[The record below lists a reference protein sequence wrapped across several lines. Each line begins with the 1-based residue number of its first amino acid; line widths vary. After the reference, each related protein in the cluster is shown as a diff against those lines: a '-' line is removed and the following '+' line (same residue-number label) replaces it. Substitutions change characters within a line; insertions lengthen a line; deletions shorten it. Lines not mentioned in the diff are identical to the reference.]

1 MTGNARTSG
10 QTSGRT
16 TSDTRDNLS
25 LGEVKNNIGSGF
37 GSPSPSPVPAQP
49 SSAPAQPSSAPVQS
63 NGSVV
68 SDYAS
73 SVFVA
78 SPNEAPIATASEPAK
93 QPSASTQSASQ
104 AATMKERHEQ
114 AKPATMQARHEQ
126 AQPAQA
132 QARQLAPAQQ
142 RQQSEQAKGT
152 QASPEA
158 RTASGQTNQ
167 LNQVQAAQAAAQTAA
182 SQQGQEA
189 QEQSEMQAP
198 TDAVVTPG
206 SVTSRVSPA
215 VQQSST
221 RSRTDAD
228 IIESAAKPSAY
239 RGRRHPSFA
248 SRAFDTIKNRLAGKR
263 TVPTGNNVNTK
274 VITHPDITVGIREVS
289 VGTDILLDSIR
300 QDSVLLDRVNA
311 YAAQTNLKDD
321 FKFEDF
327 LGSNEQYMLGQLADV
342 INRLEIPVVLSKSP
356 ISEQTSMQKRIL
368 RVHSGQGIS
377 IHPLA
382 AKGYVA
388 DFDGDGATVH
398 FGEELLGSALDAM
411 ECLYSIDGKTP
422 LIDFDFMLLPDIDV
436 DLFTE
441 ILEER
446 GVQNARQIA
455 KALKAKDAAK
465 FADAVISIDRFSD
478 RAYAIDIATMKAS
491 EIFKQG
497 ILETADRSEYR
508 APSKVD
514 ALDLRPDEKEL
525 WRIIETAK
533 MPPNYQDF
541 VTALSRFNS
550 DIAGKNPHFRVGA
563 DLGKLIKFD
572 QDVFVGEEGLRKLY
586 QSTCKAVNAK
596 IMSGKAFMGE
606 ERQSISEWKQVG
618 VINYAGFLSNFDG
631 SERDF
636 AEWYENFRLA
646 YNEYTAMAEMS
657 KHQFRM
663 DMSAIKV
670 EIHKTSLPELSEVN
684 AGELAKAVIEIYGDF
699 SMERVFGFKRK
710 FGAKRDD
717 NRGDMWNA
725 SGYRRAMLSKYASM
739 SVRKFSQS
747 NHCVTKRKPNEAH
760 FTGEEFTGEEISGSM
775 QWEILFEAIADH
787 RSSKASEYNK
797 NLKANLAEQIT
808 ILELMRDALRRRDK
822 EQDHNSYYL
831 EAQLD
836 LENRTKLLASCGP
849 DIYAYFG
856 MESTDSFLESEWG
869 KLMAKANTADQL
881 GGIRYAMVAEY
892 RLDKLANLIRRQ
904 SEQMTETERDEIQV
918 QIEAELMILGSSS
931 DVWSAIKYDI
941 CTQNELWNTL
951 TSAKAK
957 AVALYAGPNAKSNAV
972 MQGFEDMLDSSRW
985 PTAIDFL
992 CDPMVGKEAKDAVL
1006 SDLARMNERYERI
1019 NGFEVALM
1027 LEASPSSTYAGSNTL
1042 GWSESSDD
1050 VLKSSLDNM
1059 RRPEDISYYDGLDL
1073 TDAEIVQVLDYL
1085 KEPSNYVM
1093 IEDSM
1098 YADAVAAAMDKTYDD
1113 TEKSKQQ
1120 AAVNALYT
1128 ALSYQ
1133 INGGLYSDV
1142 YRGDNKALGRLA
1154 WDQVSPMDLIRALSD
1169 PSFEILVYDEAGNTA
1184 VLSCEAL
1191 CGGSSPEAIGEFL
1204 RNNPRLFAFMRG
1216 MTVSVQDGSD
1226 GNAVLSS
1233 RMSIH
1238 ETLRAAESGT
1248 DRRAKA
1254 LSVLRDHP
1262 GWGAMCALFTPVHG
1276 RSSRNQRFS
1285 IQMTE
1290 QSLLEALSY
1299 YRKTGEMPDLS
1310 GLKKYDKRLRKIVE
1324 NLFMKY
1330 ASEVDTTDI
1339 KATRMN
1345 TMFDAESVNMFYDAR
1360 QILSGAK
1367 TAVSTGVEGA
1377 ETKKTAASFPF
1388 FAHLESVYT
1397 TDENDNVVPSDGSDR
1412 VSGPLKRIFVNP
1424 FAKFFA
1430 VKRSKGGEEFNLKAK
1445 KAGDDGLDSI
1455 TKSRKYSYSA
1465 TTHANGVKVREGDT
1479 AKTWGMFV
1487 NELNAAYGKDGDI
1500 AAAEK
1505 MLGDWLMEC
1514 NHELKYEDMDAAD
1527 YANIAH
1533 LLIKETADGIIV
1545 RSLGQISA
1553 AIRHQL
1559 PSYMDVSSFRDAPLA
1574 TILQHSQTISDSCG
1588 MGEADILGILYGMK
1602 LPSTARFKPATRQRS
1617 SSKERNFQLITALEP
1632 IMRNAP
1638 ASDKAKWLTP
1648 DQRQDKHNAFRK
1660 RVQESDLKWAIGS
1673 DGYGIMGVFDGKND
1687 DWQAMPGA
1695 ANLLVVTEDASQDS
1709 FAKAADI
1716 ARKYGMTLVFPTSM
1730 TGNVTPFMRQNMI
1743 PEPDGSKDYMMIP
1756 YFDIRL
1762 NGFGEATSGRT
1773 IFDES
1778 NVVVSVEDSLNEHG
1792 LGDASAVITQ
1802 AMYDRINV
1810 KKSGE
1815 WQDDA
1820 TDMFAVT
1827 MNRYEGKN
1835 FEFRMAT
1842 PKEIKDNIIN
1852 WSYPDIDIR
1861 VEDMN
1866 GDFDPIFDK
1875 VSRQIAEFQYNWD
1888 METSVIK
1895 GRPDRIVGWAA
1906 MDIRDQGGKRIHTTF
1921 APITPFTRYK
1931 DNTKTVPQEFDVN
1944 NISFDANTGN
1954 YVMSWTHNG
1963 SLVGQFLKMFE
1974 GLAAGNKMMAFT
1986 KPVRRR
1992 QLKSGREIDVM
2003 YAANT
2008 TSSRRLGWNA
2018 RLQTMYSMMFQ
2029 ARMDPYGY
2037 NFAEGGDSLP
2047 DDPEL
2052 KARMLSGEIP
2062 FSEWKSM
2069 DINGIRWHKDKRIN
2083 AFVKNEIKMCLK
2095 RGIHPDDFLA
2105 SRYTDENG
2113 VVRNTHIYFEFDML
2127 FKPSFRYQNDIMT
2140 FLHSMMPTLCPESIN
2155 DDSED
2160 YLFKPCKDKGWS
2172 YGCLQ
2177 QQVPRLDADGNVKTY
2192 TWENV
2197 YTSFGFFSDDYSGF
2211 HSPGVDGA
2219 DIMMQELA
2227 VAVQNGKV
2235 GNEGRLLGEFMDW
2248 AFSDAAPAPKPTSW
2262 RAEDMR
2268 FDKAD
2273 GDFTWDPNDAVC
2285 FTGHRPDDLYGYN
2298 NDAAWRFV
2306 YRGLYKAIEE
2316 QYNAG
2321 KRVFIHGGAQGVDM
2335 IAAMAVHKFRDS
2347 HPDVKSVMAIP
2358 FEGSQGKGSDR
2369 LFGKQRYDELRNESD
2384 LAKILFEGK
2393 GRKKMYL
2400 DRNTWMLDHSSAVIT
2415 AYNGREDGGGTFDTI
2430 SKARRKKMNIVNI
2443 LKVD

>member
-1 MTGNARTSG
+1 MAVQFGSG
-10 QTSGRT
+10 AQTSPG
-16 TSDTRDNLS
+16 SGGQGSASSDNL
-25 LGEVKNNIGSGF
+25 NAGSGISSTGGSF
-37 GSPSPSPVPAQP
+37 GSGSSSP
-49 SSAPAQPSSAPVQS
+49 SSAPAQS
-63 NGSVV
+63 NSSVV

-73 SVFVA
+73 SVFVDQPEITTA
-78 SPNEAPIATASEPAK
+78 ASEPA
-93 QPSASTQSASQ
+93 QQSSASIQSASQ
-104 AATMKERHEQ
+104 AATMQAMQEQ
-114 AKPATMQARHEQ
+114 T
-126 AQPAQA
+126 QPAQT
-132 QARQLAPAQQ
+132 QARQLAPTQQKQQAQQ
-142 RQQSEQAKGT
+142 AGEVQAP
-152 QASPEA
+152 SEA
-158 RTASGQTNQ
+158 RTANRQTNQ
-167 LNQVQAAQAAAQTAA
+167 LNQAKVAQTAQTID
-182 SQQGQEA
+182 SQQMQED
-189 QEQSEMQAP
+189 QNSPDRHAP
-198 TDAVVTPG
+198 TDTAAIPG

-215 VQQSST
+215 IQQSST
-221 RSRTDAD
+221 RSKTGAEV
-228 IIESAAKPSAY
+228 IENAAKPSAY

-248 SRAFDTIKNRLAGKR
+248 SRAFDKKRDQLAGKR

-289 VGTDILLDSIR
+289 VGTDVLLDSIR
-300 QDSVLLDRVNA
+300 HDSVLLDRVNA

-327 LGSNEQYMLGQLADV
+327 LGPDEQYMLGQLADV
-342 INRLEIPVVLSKSP
+342 INRLDIPVVLSKSP
-356 ISEQTSMQKRIL
+356 ISEETSMQKRIL
-368 RVHSGQGIS
+368 RVHQGQGIS

-388 DFDGDGATVH
+388 DFDGDGVTVH

-411 ECLYSIDGKTP
+411 ECLYSIDGKIP

-446 GVQNARQIA
+446 GVQNASRIA
-455 KALKAKDAAK
+455 KAFDSYKKSASKKEQEKAVRE
-465 FADAVISIDRFSD
+465 FIDSCID
-478 RAYAIDIATMKAS
+478 IESLSQRAYAIDISTTKAS

-497 ILETADRSEYR
+497 ILETNERNKDRSNYR
-508 APSKVD
+508 APSKID

-525 WRIIETAK
+525 ERIIRTAK

-541 VTALSRFNS
+541 VTALARFNS

-572 QDVFVGEEGLRKLY
+572 QDVFVGEEGLKKLY
-586 QSTCKAVNAK
+586 QNTCKAINAK
-596 IMSGKAFMGE
+596 IMSGKAFIGE
-606 ERQSISEWKQVG
+606 ERQSLSEWKQVS
-618 VINYAGFLSNFDG
+618 VITQAGFPGVDENG

-636 AEWYENFRLA
+636 AEWYEVFRRY
-646 YNEYTAMAEMS
+646 YNEYTAMAEMA

-670 EIHKTSLPELSEVN
+670 EVHKKSLPELNKVN
-684 AGELAKAVIEIYGDF
+684 AGELARAVVEIYGDF
-699 SMERVFGFKRK
+699 SMEMVFGFKRT
-710 FGAKRDD
+710 FGAKPAGTREDV
-717 NRGDMWNA
+717 WN
-725 SGYRRAMLSKYASM
+725 SSKYRRAMLSKYASM

-747 NHCVTKRKPNEAH
+747 NHCVTKSKPNEAH
-760 FTGEEFTGEEISGSM
+760 FTGDGVTGSM
-775 QWEILFEAIADH
+775 QWERLFEAVADK
-787 RSSKASEYNK
+787 RSGKASKYNE
-797 NLKANLAEQIT
+797 NLKENLAEQIK
-808 ILELMRDALRRRDK
+808 ILRLMKDSLRRRDAEK
-822 EQDHNSYYL
+822 DTTEKDTNRFYL
-831 EAQLD
+831 EAKLE
-836 LENRTKLLASCGP
+836 LENQTRLLASCGP

-856 MESTDSFLESEWG
+856 MESMDSFLESEWG
-869 KLMAKANTADQL
+869 KLMAKAETADQL

-904 SEQMTETERDEIQV
+904 SEQMTVDERLETQV
-918 QIEAELMILGSSS
+918 QIEAELQILGSSS
-931 DVWSAIKYDI
+931 DVWNAIVHDI
-941 CTQNELWNTL
+941 CTKNELWNAL
-951 TSAKAK
+951 TSMKAQ
-957 AVALYAGPNAKSNAV
+957 AVAAYAGPNANSNAV
-972 MQGFEDMLDSSRW
+972 IQGFEDMLDSSRW

-992 CDPMVGKEAKDAVL
+992 CDPMVGKEAKDAIL

-1019 NGFEVALM
+1019 NGFEVAFM

-1059 RRPEDISYYDGLDL
+1059 RRPEDISYLDGLDL
-1073 TDAEIVQVLDYL
+1073 TDAEIVQILNYL

-1093 IEDSM
+1093 IDDSM
-1098 YADAVAAAMDKTYDD
+1098 YADAVAAAMDKTYAD

-1169 PSFEILVYDEAGNTA
+1169 PEFEILVYDETGNTA

-1191 CGGSSPEAIGEFL
+1191 CGGSSPEAIGKFL
-1204 RNNPRLFAFMRG
+1204 RENPRLFAFMRG
-1216 MTVSVQDGSD
+1216 MTVSVLDGSD
-1226 GNAVLSS
+1226 GDTVLAA

-1238 ETLRAAESGT
+1238 ETLRAAENGT
-1248 DRRAKA
+1248 DSRAKA

-1299 YRKTGEMPDLS
+1299 YNKTKEIPDLT
-1310 GLKKYDKRLRKIVE
+1310 GLRRYDKRLRKVVN
-1324 NLFMKY
+1324 NLFIKY
-1330 ASEVDTTDI
+1330 ANEVDTTGI
-1339 KATRMN
+1339 KATKMDPR
-1345 TMFDAESVNMFYDAR
+1345 FDAESVNMFYDTR

-1367 TAVSTGVEGA
+1367 TAASTSIEGY

-1388 FAHLESVYT
+1388 FAHLESMYT
-1397 TDENDNVVPSDGSDR
+1397 TDEDDNVVPSDGSGR

-1430 VKRSKGGEEFNLKAK
+1430 VKRAKGGEEFNLKAK
-1445 KAGDDGLDSI
+1445 KTGDDGLDSI
-1455 TKSRKYSYSA
+1455 TKSKKYSYS
-1465 TTHANGVKVREGDT
+1465 TTMHANGVPVKDDET

-1487 NELNAAYGKDGDI
+1487 NELNAAYVKEKDI
-1500 AAAEK
+1500 SAAEK
-1505 MLGDWLMEC
+1505 KLGEWLMEC
-1514 NHELKYEDMDAAD
+1514 NHELQYDDMDAAD

-1533 LLIKETADGIIV
+1533 LLIKETEDGIVV
-1545 RSLGQISA
+1545 RSLEQISA
-1553 AIRHQL
+1553 AIRFQL
-1559 PSYMDVSSFRDAPLA
+1559 PSYMDVSSFRDAPLSE
-1574 TILQHSQTISDSCG
+1574 ILQHSQMIADSCG
-1588 MGEADILGILYGMK
+1588 MGEADILGILYGMR

-1617 SSKERNFQLITALEP
+1617 SSKERNFQLITAMEP
-1632 IMRNAP
+1632 TMRNAP
-1638 ASDKAKWLTP
+1638 ASDKARWLTP
-1648 DQRQDKHNAFRK
+1648 DQRQANHNAFRK
-1660 RVQESDLKWAIGS
+1660 RIQESDLKWAIGS
-1673 DGYGIMGVFDGKND
+1673 DGYGIMGVFDGTND
-1687 DWQAMPGA
+1687 DWRAMPGA
-1695 ANLLVVTEDASQDS
+1695 ANLLVVTEDADNDS
-1709 FAKAADI
+1709 FTKAADI

-1730 TGNVTPFMRQNMI
+1730 TDSITPFMRENMI
-1743 PEPDGSKDYMMIP
+1743 PEPDGSTDYMMIP

-1773 IFDES
+1773 VFDES

-1810 KKSGE
+1810 QKSGE
-1815 WQDDA
+1815 WKNDA

-1827 MNRYEGKN
+1827 MDRYEGKN

-1842 PKEIKDNIIN
+1842 REEIEDNIIN
-1852 WSYPDIDIR
+1852 WSAPDIDIG
-1861 VEDMN
+1861 VEGMN
-1866 GDFDPIFDK
+1866 RDFDPIYDK
-1875 VSRQIAEFQYNWD
+1875 VSRQIAEFQYDWN
-1888 METSVIK
+1888 METSVTK

-1906 MDIRDQGGKRIHTTF
+1906 MDIRDQGGNLIHTTF

-1931 DNTKTVPQEFDVN
+1931 GNTKTVPQEFDIN
-1944 NISFDANTGN
+1944 SISFDASTGN
-1954 YVMSWTHNG
+1954 YVMSWTHKG
-1963 SLVGQFLKMFE
+1963 KLDGQFLKMFE
-1974 GLAAGNKMMAFT
+1974 GLAAGNKMMAFA
-1986 KPVRRR
+1986 KPVKSR
-1992 QLKSGREIDVM
+1992 QLKSGRDVDVM

-2018 RLQTMYSMMFQ
+2018 RLQTMYSMMLQ

-2037 NFAEGGDSLP
+2037 NFAEGSDSIP
-2047 DDPEL
+2047 DDPVL
-2052 KARMLSGEIP
+2052 KARLLSGEIP

-2069 DINGIRWHKDKRIN
+2069 DIDGTRWHKDRRIN
-2083 AFVKNEIKMCLK
+2083 AFVKNEIKMCLD

-2127 FKPSFRYQNDIMT
+2127 FKPSFRYQNDLMT
-2140 FLHSMMPTLCPESIN
+2140 FLHSTMPTLCPESIN
-2155 DDSED
+2155 DESED
-2160 YLFKPCKDKGWS
+2160 YLFKPCKEKGWS
-2172 YGCLQ
+2172 YGALQ

-2211 HSPGVDGA
+2211 HSPGVDAA

-2227 VAVQNGKV
+2227 VAVQNGKI
-2235 GNEGRLLGEFMDW
+2235 GDEGRLLGSFMDW

-2262 RAEDMR
+2262 RAEDMS
-2268 FDKAD
+2268 FEDEAKGDIID
-2273 GDFTWDPNDAVC
+2273 G
-2285 FTGHRPDDLYGYN
+2285 
-2298 NDAAWRFV
+2298 
-2306 YRGLYKAIEE
+2306 
-2316 QYNAG
+2316 
-2321 KRVFIHGGAQGVDM
+2321 
-2335 IAAMAVHKFRDS
+2335 
-2347 HPDVKSVMAIP
+2347 
-2358 FEGSQGKGSDR
+2358 
-2369 LFGKQRYDELRNESD
+2369 
-2384 LAKILFEGK
+2384 
-2393 GRKKMYL
+2393 
-2400 DRNTWMLDHSSAVIT
+2400 
-2415 AYNGREDGGGTFDTI
+2415 
-2430 SKARRKKMNIVNI
+2430 
-2443 LKVD
+2443 

>member
-1 MTGNARTSG
+1 MAVQFGSGAQTSPGSSG
-10 QTSGRT
+10 QGSRSSG
-16 TSDTRDNLS
+16 NLEA
-25 LGEVKNNIGSGF
+25 GAGIGSTGGSF
-37 GSPSPSPVPAQP
+37 GSGSSSSRSSSPVK
-49 SSAPAQPSSAPVQS
+49 S
-63 NGSVV
+63 NSSVV

-73 SVFVA
+73 SVFVEQPKESSIESA
-78 SPNEAPIATASEPAK
+78 VSEQVLQK
-93 QPSASTQSASQ
+93 QSVPSKVYESQ
-104 AATMKERHEQ
+104 QDAN
-114 AKPATMQARHEQ
+114 MQARQEQ
-126 AQPAQA
+126 AQPAQT
-132 QARQLAPAQQ
+132 QARKLAPTQQ
-142 RQQSEQAKGT
+142 RQQTHHTVGA
-152 QASPEA
+152 QASPEV
-158 RTASGQTNQ
+158 RTANRQTNQ
-167 LNQVQAAQAAAQTAA
+167 LNQAQSVQAAQTGA
-182 SQQGQEA
+182 SQQRQEA
-189 QEQSEMQAP
+189 QKPSERHAP
-198 TDAVVTPG
+198 TEIVAIPG

-221 RSRTDAD
+221 RSRTGAD
-228 IIESAAKPSAY
+228 VMDNAAKPSAY
-239 RGRRHPSFA
+239 KGRRHPSFA
-248 SRAFDTIKNRLAGKR
+248 SRAFDKVRNQLAGKR

-289 VGTDILLDSIR
+289 VGTDVLLDSIR

-327 LGSNEQYMLGQLADV
+327 LGSDEQYMLGQLADV

-398 FGEELLGSALDAM
+398 FGEELLSSALDAM
-411 ECLYSIDGKTP
+411 ECLYSIDGKSP
-422 LIDFDFMLLPDIDV
+422 LIDFDFMLVPDIDV

-455 KALKAKDAAK
+455 KSLKAKDAAK
-465 FADAVISIDRFSD
+465 FADAAIAIDRFSD

-497 ILETADRSEYR
+497 ILETADRSEYQ

-541 VTALSRFNS
+541 VTALARFNS

-596 IMSGKAFMGE
+596 IMSGRAFMGD

-618 VINYAGFLSNFDG
+618 VINQAGFLSNFDG

-636 AEWYENFRLA
+636 SEWYENFRLA

-670 EIHKTSLPELSEVN
+670 EIHKTSLSELSKVN
-684 AGELAKAVIEIYGDF
+684 AGELAKAVVEIYGDF
-699 SMERVFGFKRK
+699 SMERVFGFKRM
-710 FGAKRDD
+710 FGAKPAGIRE
-717 NRGDMWNA
+717 DMWNT
-725 SGYRRAMLSKYASM
+725 SKYRRAMLSKYASM

-760 FTGEEFTGEEISGSM
+760 FTGDGVTGSM
-775 QWEILFEAIADH
+775 QWERLFEAIADR
-787 RSSKASEYNK
+787 RSGKASKYNE
-797 NLKANLAEQIT
+797 NLKENLTEQIK
-808 ILELMRDALRRRDK
+808 ILRLMKDSLRRRD
-822 EQDHNSYYL
+822 EDQDTNRLYIEAKL
-831 EAQLD
+831 E
-836 LENRTKLLASCGP
+836 LENQTRLLASCGP
-849 DIYAYFG
+849 DVYAYFG
-856 MESTDSFLESEWG
+856 MESTDAFLESEWG
-869 KLMAKANTADQL
+869 KLMAKADTADQL

-904 SEQMTETERDEIQV
+904 SEQMTETERLETQV

-931 DVWSAIKYDI
+931 DVWSAIEYDI
-941 CTQNELWNTL
+941 CTQNELWNAL
-951 TSAKAK
+951 TSAKAE
-957 AVALYAGPNAKSNAV
+957 AVASYAGPNAKSNAV
-972 MQGFEDMLDSSRW
+972 MRGFEDMLDSSRW
-985 PTAIDFL
+985 STAIDFL

-1059 RRPEDISYYDGLDL
+1059 RRPEDISYLDGLDL

-1169 PSFEILVYDEAGNTA
+1169 PNFEILVYDEAGNTD
-1184 VLSCEAL
+1184 VLSCDAL
-1191 CGGSSPEAIGEFL
+1191 CHGSSPEAIGEFL
-1204 RNNPRLFAFMRG
+1204 RHNPRLFAFMRG

-1226 GNAVLSS
+1226 GNAVLCS

-1262 GWGAMCALFTPVHG
+1262 GWGAMCALFTPAHG

-1299 YRKTGEMPDLS
+1299 YKKTGEMPDLN
-1310 GLKKYDKRLRKIVE
+1310 GLKKHDKRLRNIVE
-1324 NLFMKY
+1324 NLFIKY
-1330 ASEVDTTDI
+1330 ANEVDITGI

-1345 TMFDAESVNMFYDAR
+1345 PKFDAESVNMFYDTR

-1397 TDENDNVVPSDGSDR
+1397 TDEDGNVVPSDGSGM

-1430 VKRSKGGEEFNLKAK
+1430 VKRAKGGEEFNLKAK

-1465 TTHANGVKVREGDT
+1465 TRHANGVPVKDNET

-1487 NELNAAYGKDGDI
+1487 NELNAAYGKEKDI
-1500 AAAEK
+1500 SAVEK
-1505 MLGDWLMEC
+1505 KLGEWLMEC
-1514 NHELKYEDMDAAD
+1514 NHELQYEDMDAAD

-1533 LLIKETADGIIV
+1533 LLIKETEDGIVV

-1553 AIRHQL
+1553 AIRFQL
-1559 PSYMDVSSFRDAPLA
+1559 PSYMDVSSFRDAPLS
-1574 TILQHSQTISDSCG
+1574 TILQHSQTIADSCG
-1588 MGEADILGILYGMK
+1588 MGEADILGILYGMR

-1617 SSKERNFQLITALEP
+1617 SSKERNFQLITAMEP
-1632 IMRNAP
+1632 TMRNAP
-1638 ASDKAKWLTP
+1638 ASDKARWLTP
-1648 DQRQDKHNAFRK
+1648 DQRQANHNAFKK
-1660 RVQESDLKWAIGS
+1660 RIPEGDLKWSIGS
-1673 DGYGIMGVFDGKND
+1673 DGYGIMGVFDGTND
-1687 DWQAMPGA
+1687 DWRAMPGA
-1695 ANLLVVTEDASQDS
+1695 ANLLVVTEDAGQDS
-1709 FAKAADI
+1709 FTKAADI
-1716 ARKYGMTLVFPTSM
+1716 ARKYGMTIVFPTSM
-1730 TGNVTPFMRQNMI
+1730 TGSITQFMRQNMI
-1743 PEPDGSKDYMMIP
+1743 PEPDGSTDYMMIP

-1773 IFDES
+1773 VFDES

-1802 AMYDRINV
+1802 TMHDRVNV

-1815 WQDDA
+1815 WKNDA

-1827 MNRYEGKN
+1827 MDRYEGKN

-1842 PKEIKDNIIN
+1842 REEIEDNIIN
-1852 WSYPDIDIR
+1852 WSAPDIDIG
-1861 VEDMN
+1861 VEGMN
-1866 GDFDPIFDK
+1866 RDFDPIYDK
-1875 VSRQIAEFQYNWD
+1875 VSRQIAEFYHNWD
-1888 METSVIK
+1888 METSVTK

-1906 MDIRDQGGKRIHTTF
+1906 MDVRDQGGNLVHTTF
-1921 APITPFTRYK
+1921 APIIPFTRYK
-1931 DNTKTVPQEFDVN
+1931 GNTKTAPQEFDIN
-1944 NISFDANTGN
+1944 SISLDANTGN
-1954 YVMSWTHNG
+1954 YIMSWTHKGN
-1963 SLVGQFLKMFE
+1963 LDGQFLKMFE
-1974 GLAAGNKMMAFT
+1974 GLAAGNKMMAFAE
-1986 KPVRRR
+1986 PIQSR

-2018 RLQTMYSMMFQ
+2018 RLQTMYSMMLQ

-2037 NFAEGGDSLP
+2037 NFAENGDSLP
-2047 DDPEL
+2047 DDPAL
-2052 KARMLSGEIP
+2052 KARLLSGEIP

-2069 DINGIRWHKDKRIN
+2069 DIDGTRWHKDKRIN
-2083 AFVKNEIKMCLK
+2083 AFVKNEIKMCLD

-2127 FKPSFRYQNDIMT
+2127 FKPSFRYQNDLMT

-2155 DDSED
+2155 DESED

-2172 YGCLQ
+2172 YGSLQ

-2235 GNEGRLLGEFMDW
+2235 GNEGRLLGSFMDW

-2262 RAEDMR
+2262 RAEDM
-2268 FDKAD
+2268 
-2273 GDFTWDPNDAVC
+2273 
-2285 FTGHRPDDLYGYN
+2285 
-2298 NDAAWRFV
+2298 
-2306 YRGLYKAIEE
+2306 
-2316 QYNAG
+2316 
-2321 KRVFIHGGAQGVDM
+2321 
-2335 IAAMAVHKFRDS
+2335 S
-2347 HPDVKSVMAIP
+2347 
-2358 FEGSQGKGSDR
+2358 FEG
-2369 LFGKQRYDELRNESD
+2369 E
-2384 LAKILFEGK
+2384 AKDDI
-2393 GRKKMYL
+2393 
-2400 DRNTWMLDHSSAVIT
+2400 I
-2415 AYNGREDGGGTFDTI
+2415 DG
-2430 SKARRKKMNIVNI
+2430 
-2443 LKVD
+2443 